1 VIIIP
6 RKKGESVV
14 INDDIVLTVIEV
26 RGDKVR
32 IGVTHPKG
40 VAVHRHEVYEA
51 ILGHKEVGQGTEPM
65 SPS

>member
-1 VIIIP
+1 MIVIT
-6 RKKGESVV
+6 RKKGES
-14 INDDIVLTVIEV
+14 IVLGDEITLTVIEI

-32 IGVTHPKG
+32 LGVTHPKG

-51 ILGHKEVGQGTEPM
+51 LLGHEEVGRGTQPM

>member
-1 VIIIP
+1 MIFIQ
-6 RKKGESVV
+6 RKKSESVV
-14 INDDIVLTVIEV
+14 IDDDIVLTVIEV

-32 IGVTHPKG
+32 LGVTHPKG

-51 ILGHKEVGQGTEPM
+51 LIGHEEVGQGTQSM

>member
-1 VIIIP
+1 MIFTL
-6 RKKGESVV
+6 RKKSESVV
-14 INDDIVLTVIEV
+14 INDEIVLTVIEV

-32 IGVTHPKG
+32 LGVTHPKE

-51 ILGHKEVGQGTEPM
+51 LLGHEEVGQGTQPI